1 MSLSLKTLAA
11 TLLLGAS
18 ALASAANDGQ
28 ARANPLLSSDPQFRQ
43 TWQGVVYKE
52 ERLPERVL
60 TYELPIL
67 HNR

>member
-1 MSLSLKTLAA
+1 MSLSLKTFAA

-28 ARANPLLSSDPQFRQ
+28 ARANPLLSSDSQFRQ
-43 TWQGVVYKE
+43 TWQGVVHKE
-52 ERLPERVL
+52 ERLPERAL
-60 TYELPIL
+60 TYQLPIL